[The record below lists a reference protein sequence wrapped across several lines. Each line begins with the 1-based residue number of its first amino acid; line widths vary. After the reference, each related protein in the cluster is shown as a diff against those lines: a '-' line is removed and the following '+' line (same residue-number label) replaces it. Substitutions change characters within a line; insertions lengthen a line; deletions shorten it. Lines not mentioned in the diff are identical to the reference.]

1 MINNSVADKKPRIF
15 RVTAT
20 PKGLNQ
26 ILTVQPDIIAQYFC
40 AVINVSDSPCATFDY
55 QKAGVPSFWFPINE
69 IASWGHSPF
78 FGALK
83 VVEQYYNGEKPVL
96 IHCHAGAN
104 RSPSVAYAILRAKGY
119 TPEEAE
125 ETLEYDGLSQVFKG
139 NVERKQIPKNAIL
152 FLKECLRDPSLSL
165 RAALR
170 QVDEEYN
177 QWEQKQFKDQQNYSL
192 QSDSEIGARL
202 VYNKESRRFKLVKD

>member
-1 MINNSVADKKPRIF
+1 M
-15 RVTAT
+15 
-20 PKGLNQ
+20 
-26 ILTVQPDIIAQYFC
+26 
-40 AVINVSDSPCATFDY
+40 
-55 QKAGVPSFWFPINE
+55 
-69 IASWGHSPF
+69 
-78 FGALK
+78 
-83 VVEQYYNGEKPVL
+83 L